1 MAILTDLHTHTT
13 FSADGKATLSA
24 MYKAAEAHELAFWG
38 ISEHFDYDYKVNN
51 ILYCGKEIAYI
62 DEHAY
67 FSAAKVL
74 QRDNRTMCI
83 LVGAEFGFARNPEVH
98 SLYIQAI
105 EAHAPDYVINSV
117 HTNGRYD
124 YADPEAFAG
133 RDKNDV
139 YGEYLSIVRES
150 LDAPYHYD
158 IVGHLGYCTRK
169 APYTDRVMHYA
180 DFADQLDDILKTVI
194 AKDKILEVNSSVT
207 NQPTEFLPYREIL
220 ERYYALGGRKV
231 SYGSDAHDTKRLC
244 DKRAQILE
252 MLKEIGFTHL
262 TIPFRGKRFKVA
274 I

>member
-24 MYKAAEAHELAFWG
+24 MYKAAEAQELAFWG

-51 ILYCGKEIAYI
+51 ILFCGKSISYI

-67 FSAAKVL
+67 FTSAKVL

-83 LVGAEFGFARNPEVH
+83 LVGAEFGFARSPEAH

-105 EAHAPDYVINSV
+105 ETHNPDYVINSV
-117 HTNGRYD
+117 HTNGKYD
-124 YADPEAFAG
+124 YCDPAVFEG
-133 RDKNDV
+133 RDKQSV

-150 LDAPYHYD
+150 LDAPYPYD

-169 APYTDRVMHYA
+169 APYSDSVMHYA
-180 DFADQLDDILKTVI
+180 EFADQLDDILKTVI
-194 AKDKILEVNSSVT
+194 AKDKILEVNTAVS
-207 NQPTEFLPYREIL
+207 NQPTDFLPYREIL
-220 ERYYALGGRKV
+220 ERYYALGGRKIT
-231 SYGSDAHDTKRLC
+231 YGSDAHETKRLC
-244 DKRAQILE
+244 SKRTIVLQV
-252 MLKEIGFTHL
+252 LKEIGFTHL
-262 TIPFRGKRFKVA
+262 TIPFRGKRFRVA